1 MQILFSA
8 KKPLTGFA
16 AFLLATTILP
26 AAAYATP
33 IIFSGTLS
41 GASEQPPTVSPG
53 TGSALVILDPVANTL
68 QVEVSFSG
76 LLGPTTASHIHC
88 CQASP
93 GVGSVMVATTTP
105 TFPGFPLGVTFGT
118 YDQTFDL
125 TQASSYNPAFITSAF
140 NPTGTI
146 AGAEDA
152 LIAGLE
158 NGETYLNI
166 HTTVDPGGE
175 VRAPLLVPEPDS
187 PTMFGVA
194 LAGLAGML
202 RFKRHRTR
210 RPA

>member
-8 KKPLTGFA
+8 KKRLTGFA
-16 AFLLATTILP
+16 AILLATTILP

-33 IIFSGTLS
+33 IIFYGTLS
-41 GASEQPPTVSPG
+41 GASESPPTGSPG
-53 TGSALVILDPVANTL
+53 TGSALVIFDPVANTL

-105 TFPGFPLGVTFGT
+105 TFPGFPLGVTSGT

-140 NPTGTI
+140 DPSHTI

-152 LIAGLE
+152 LITGLE
-158 NGETYLNI
+158 DEETYLNI

-175 VRAPLLVPEPDS
+175 IAAPLFVPEPAS
-187 PTMFGVA
+187 LAMFGVA
-194 LAGLAGML
+194 LAGLMGML
-202 RFKRHRTR
+202 RFRRHPTR